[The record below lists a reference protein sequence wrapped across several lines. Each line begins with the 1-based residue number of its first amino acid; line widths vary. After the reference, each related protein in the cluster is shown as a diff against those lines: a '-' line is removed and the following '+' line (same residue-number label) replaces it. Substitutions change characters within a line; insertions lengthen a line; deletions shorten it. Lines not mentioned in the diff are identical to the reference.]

1 MLSTID
7 RTKLSASGCDFI
19 DEPYLEGLLE
29 QKPPPGGLREVIAK
43 SLAKEP
49 LALEETAVLLAA
61 DDPAGCA
68 QIFDAA
74 RQLKRDVYGNRIV
87 LFAPLYVGSHC
98 TNDCTYCAFRR
109 SNTRV
114 VRRTLSPLDLRV
126 EVEALLARGHKRLIL
141 VFGEHPRYD
150 AAFMADCVRQVYA
163 VREAK
168 PCVPPLGTSSAE
180 AGDST
185 ASAKQWH
192 TAGGES
198 SREGVP
204 LLGTSSAEAA
214 DGTASAKQ
222 WHTAAAPSGIRRVN
236 INAAPLDHAGY
247 ATVKAAGIGTYQ
259 IFQETYHHATYAR
272 VHPARTRKNDYL
284 WRLDGVARAMEAG
297 CDDVGIGALFGLG
310 DWRFEVLGLVAHAL
324 HLQKHYHVGPHTISF
339 PRLRPASGVRLQE
352 THLVGD
358 HDFKRLVAILRLSVP
373 YTGLIC
379 TARESPALRR
389 EVMGFGVSQIDA
401 GSRIELGGYSELGQ
415 SQVMEREQ
423 FQLGDIRPL
432 DDVMRELLVDGYL
445 PSFCTACYR
454 LGRTGEHFM
463 EFAIPGFI
471 QRFCTPN
478 ALSTLTEYLMD
489 YGTAETCAV
498 GMRIIEQELAKLPE
512 GPRKQDLVER
522 LRRIRETGA
531 RDLHF

>member
-7 RTKLSASGCDFI
+7 RTKFSASGYDFI
-19 DEPYLEGLLE
+19 DDPYLEGLLE
-29 QKPPPGGLREVIAK
+29 QKPPPGRLREVIAK
-43 SLAKEP
+43 SLAKQP
-49 LALEETAVLLAA
+49 LAVEETAVLLAA
-61 DDPAGCA
+61 DDPAGCE

-98 TNDCTYCAFRR
+98 TNDCMYCAFRR

-114 VRRTLSPLDLRV
+114 VRRTLGPQDLRV

-163 VREAK
+163 VREA
-168 PCVPPLGTSSAE
+168 T
-180 AGDST
+180 
-185 ASAKQWH
+185 
-192 TAGGES
+192 
-198 SREGVP
+198 REGP
-204 LLGTSSAEAA
+204 PPGTMRSMVAGEGRGEGSRAV
-214 DGTASAKQ
+214 DGVLPIPNALTPCPSPKGRGEPNIGP
-222 WHTAAAPSGIRRVN
+222 AAPSSIRRVN
-236 INAAPLDHAGY
+236 VNAAPLDHAGY

-272 VHPARTRKNDYL
+272 VHPVRTRKNDYL

-324 HLQKHYHVGPHTISF
+324 HLQQHYHVGPHTISF
-339 PRLRPASGVRLQE
+339 PRLQPASGVQLQE

-432 DDVMRELLVDGYL
+432 DDVMRELMVDGYL

-471 QRFCTPN
+471 QQFCTPN

-489 YGTAETCAV
+489 YGTVETCAA

-512 GPRKQDLVER
+512 GPRKQDLIER